1 MLYNQEGFKKV
12 IAIVPARAGSRRLTG
27 KNYKSFCGKPLVAW
41 SIELAKQCKE
51 IDQIYISTDD
61 PKVIEIG
68 ESYGCD
74 IHRREPKDTL
84 DHVNLM
90 QVIPDFIKEDCLILL
105 LQPTSPLRI
114 LEDIETAFVQYRP
127 GFSVISVTKL
137 NPYTLML
144 NGAVYLTHISILDK
158 YRDFYNPVYFA
169 MPKDRS
175 VDIDTQE
182 DWDIAE
188 MIAETKN
195 ARHGCGHF

>member
-1 MLYNQEGFKKV
+1 MLYNQKGIKKI
-12 IAIVPARAGSRRLTG
+12 IAIIPARAGSRRLPG
-27 KNYKSFCGKPLVAW
+27 KNYKSFCGKPLISW
-41 SIELAKQCKE
+41 SIELAKGCKE

-68 ESYGCD
+68 NYYSCN
-74 IHRREPKDTL
+74 IHHREPKDTL

-90 QVIPDFIKEDCLILL
+90 QVIPEFIKEDCLILL

-114 LEDIETAFVQYRP
+114 LQDIETAFIQYRP
-127 GFSVISVTKL
+127 EFSVISVTKL
-137 NPYTLML
+137 NLYTLML
-144 NGAVYLTHISILDK
+144 NGAIYLTHISILDK
-158 YRDFYNPVYFA
+158 YRDFYNPVYFV

-188 MIAETKN
+188 ALAKRNVM
-195 ARHGCGHF
+195 